1 MKFTISTLILG
12 ASAAASSSSNAL
24 ASAAEV
30 SPSASEL
37 CPTMYADFIRRQT
50 AYFNP
55 DGIFIAADGESK
67 KHTPFVTVSDDG
79 KSATVVVG
87 NGDEEGGVYHP
98 MVPSN
103 ADDPSIPPHWVT
115 HIIVKDQDGNF
126 IVNQAL
132 SPTVEGPATIT
143 FAVPEGVTE
152 LIASEWW

>member
-1 MKFTISTLILG
+1 MD
-12 ASAAASSSSNAL
+12 
-24 ASAAEV
+24 
-30 SPSASEL
+30 
-37 CPTMYADFIRRQT
+37 ADFMRRQT

-98 MVPSN
+98 MVPS
-103 ADDPSIPPHWVT
+103 DDPSIPPHWVT